1 MCGATWELG
10 ALTRSRTTLP
20 ATGVSGSK
28 KYRTSSWCATT
39 LQGVVDTRDYLE
51 SDPACEALAAAEV
64 IARLKGHWG
73 VRDASTEAVDEW
85 VEAHPGTPPAGL
97 VTLAVAAIDRVL
109 TEPSELLELW
119 SDSADLDKWKAALTD
134 LRARVSA

>member
-1 MCGATWELG
+1 
-10 ALTRSRTTLP
+10 
-20 ATGVSGSK
+20 
-28 KYRTSSWCATT
+28 
-39 LQGVVDTRDYLE
+39 LE